1 MPKSKR
7 RKRSKSKSG
16 YIGSYKNNNGDKYTS
31 TIKID
36 GKNKYLG
43 SSFDTAKQAAKAY
56 DNEAIKLRRPLSK
69 LNYPKKA
76 PVGYTPTQ
84 QALQSNNTVGYR
96 GVYKEKNGKSKAG
109 ITIDGKH
116 THIGTF
122 DTPKE
127 AAVAYDRAVLKAN
140 RSTSHL
146 NFPGMVHNLDVE
158 PERKRKYKKNVA
170 KKKKTGNKGG
180 AKGTSKTETGTFQAL
195 DALAALA
202 ASKKGKGSK
211 FPTVKD

>member
-1 MPKSKR
+1 MPK
-7 RKRSKSKSG
+7 RKRLTANTKQYKNKSG
-16 YIGSYKNNNGDKYTS
+16 YIGVRKNTNGSKYTS
-31 TIKID
+31 LIKIK
-36 GKNKYLG
+36 GKQKNLG
-43 SSFDTAKQAAKAY
+43 SSYATAKEAAKAF
-56 DNEAIKLRRPLSK
+56 DLEAEKLGRPRTSMNFPNETT
-69 LNYPKKA
+69 
-76 PVGYTPTQ
+76 VGYVPIQKPLT
-84 QALQSNNTVGYR
+84 SRNTVGYR
-96 GVYKEKNGKSKAG
+96 GVSKNGKKYRVDSKNTYVG
-109 ITIDGKH
+109 RY
-116 THIGTF
+116 
-122 DTPKE
+122 DTAKE
-127 AAVAYDRAVLKAN
+127 AAIAYDRAVLKAN